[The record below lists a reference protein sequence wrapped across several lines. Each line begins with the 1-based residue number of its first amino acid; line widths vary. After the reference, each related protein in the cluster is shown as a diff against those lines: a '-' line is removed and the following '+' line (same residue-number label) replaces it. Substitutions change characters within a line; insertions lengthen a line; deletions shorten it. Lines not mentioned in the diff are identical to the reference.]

1 MPGLT
6 GPELPTVWRPRLG
19 RAVPY
24 ALAVVVVVGF
34 VLVAETLTSEGRGGA
49 RWIDRALLVGFGLA
63 ASYVLHRLAS
73 VRIEADVDGLTV
85 VNIFRRRRLEWAE
98 VLGVRL
104 SSGDPWVALDL
115 ADGTTMAAMGI
126 QGADGARGL
135 ADARALAAAVAAR
148 RPT

>member
-1 MPGLT
+1 MPGLA

-34 VLVAETLTSEGRGGA
+34 VVVAELLTSEGRGGA
-49 RWIDRALLVGFGLA
+49 RWIDRALLIGFGLA
-63 ASYVLHRLAS
+63 AAWVLHRLAS
-73 VRIEADVDGLTV
+73 VRIEADVEGLTV

-148 RPT
+148 SA